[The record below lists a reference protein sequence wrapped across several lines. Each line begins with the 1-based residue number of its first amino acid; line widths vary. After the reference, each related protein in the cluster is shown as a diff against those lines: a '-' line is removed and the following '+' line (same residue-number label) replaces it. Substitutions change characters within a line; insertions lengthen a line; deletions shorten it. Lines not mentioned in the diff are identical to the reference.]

1 MRRAVL
7 RSTSGIVTAL
17 FLTVVCG
24 CQTSSGIRVIDP
36 KGETRELTPEEV
48 VEMTGEG
55 EEPYLLQVGDEIQLL
70 FNVRNIQKDEA
81 AWDYKLEV
89 GDNMEVRLS
98 SDTTAPGTYVIDY
111 GDVIGISFL
120 NNWPMNMNRTVR
132 PDGKISATEIG
143 DVQAAGLTIKQLEDR
158 LTDLYE
164 KTGIIQGDPQISVNV
179 DFANVD
185 RLESISRDVTVR
197 PNGAIS
203 LPMLENEVKIAGL
216 TVAEASKAIAD
227 EAAKVLKNPPTV
239 GLVVFP
245 NINTVLSGMNT
256 VAKVRTDGRI
266 SVPRIGFELQ
276 AAGYCV
282 DELGDMLEEACRGI
296 IFNPVDVSVDVVQ
309 ATGARIYVGGEVGA
323 PGVYPLD
330 SCPTALQALIMAR
343 GPANSGRLN
352 SVIVVRRNPDGKPYV
367 FKTNLRAALSKGYTD
382 NDIPLKAFDIVF
394 VPEKLVVRANIFVER
409 YIDRIVPFDNT
420 LGVSGTYYL
429 NEQRVNSKSRNIGAT
444 AVFTPLQT
452 GNIVVA
458 P

>member
-1 MRRAVL
+1 MRLAVL
-7 RSTSGIVTAL
+7 RSIAAIMAVFSLAVL
-17 FLTVVCG
+17 CG
-24 CQTSSGIRVIDP
+24 CQTSTGIRVIDP

-55 EEPYLLQVGDEIQLL
+55 EEPYLLQVGDEVQLL
-70 FNVRNIQKDEA
+70 FNVRNIQEGEA

-98 SDTTAPGTYVIDY
+98 SDTTGGGAYVIDY

-143 DVQAAGLTIKQLEDR
+143 DVQAAGQTTRQLEAR
-158 LTDLYE
+158 LTELYKE
-164 KTGIIQGDPQISVNV
+164 TGIIQGDPQISVNV

-185 RLESISRDVTVR
+185 RLESISRDVTVKA
-197 PNGAIS
+197 NGAIS
-203 LPMLENEVKIAGL
+203 LPMIEGEIKIAGL
-216 TVAEASKAIAD
+216 TVAGASKAIEE
-227 EAAKVLKNPPTV
+227 EAAKVLKNRPTV

-245 NINTVLSGMNT
+245 NINTILAGMNT
-256 VAKVRTDGRI
+256 VAKVRTDGTI
-266 SVPRIGFELQ
+266 SVPRIGYELQ
-276 AAGYCV
+276 AAGYGV
-282 DELGDMLEEACRGI
+282 DELRDMLKEACNGL
-296 IFNPVDVSVDVVQ
+296 IFNPVDVSVDVVK
-309 ATGARIYVGGEVGA
+309 ATGARIYVGGEVGI

-343 GPANSGRLN
+343 GPVNSGRLN
-352 SVIVVRRNPDGKPYV
+352 SVIVIRRNPDGKPYV

-429 NEQRVNSKSRNIGAT
+429 NEQRVNSKSRNIGAS
-444 AVFTPLQT
+444 AVLTPLQA
-452 GNIVVA
+452 GGIVVA

>member
-1 MRRAVL
+1 MRCAERRSVAGIVAVL
-7 RSTSGIVTAL
+7 
-17 FLTVVCG
+17 FLAVLCG
-24 CQTSSGIRVIDP
+24 CQTPTGIRVIDP

-48 VEMTGEG
+48 DQMSGAP
-55 EEPYLLQVGDEIQLL
+55 EPYLLQVGDQLQLL
-70 FNVRNIQKDEA
+70 FNVRNIQEDEA
-81 AWDYKLEV
+81 AWDYKIEV

-98 SDTTAPGTYVIDY
+98 SDTTEPGIYLIDY

-143 DVQAAGLTIKQLEDR
+143 DVQAAGLTTRQLEDK
-158 LTDLYE
+158 LTALYE
-164 KTGIIQGDPQISVNV
+164 KTGIMQGDPQISVNV

-203 LPMLENEVKIAGL
+203 LPMLENEVRIAGL
-216 TVAEASKAIAD
+216 TVADASQAIAG

-245 NINTVLSGMNT
+245 NINTVLSGMNSVT
-256 VAKVRTDGRI
+256 KVRTDGRI
-266 SVPRIGFELQ
+266 SVPRIDYELQ
-276 AAGYCV
+276 AAGYGV
-282 DELGDMLEEACRGI
+282 DELRDMLKEACKGLI
-296 IFNPVDVSVDVVQ
+296 YNPVDVSVDVLQ
-309 ATGARIYVGGEVGA
+309 ATGARIYVGGEVGM

-343 GPANSGRLN
+343 GPVNSGRLN
-352 SVIVVRRNPDGKPYV
+352 SIIVVRRNPEGKPYV

-382 NDIPLKAFDIVF
+382 NDIPLKPFDIVF

-409 YIDRIVPFDNT
+409 YIDRIVPFDNS
-420 LGVSGTYYL
+420 LGVSGTYYM
-429 NEQRVNSKSRNIGAT
+429 NEQQVNTKSRNIGAT

-452 GNIVVA
+452 GAIVVS

>member
-1 MRRAVL
+1 MRCAERRSVAGIVAVL
-7 RSTSGIVTAL
+7 
-17 FLTVVCG
+17 FLAVLCG
-24 CQTSSGIRVIDP
+24 CQTPTGIRVIDP

-48 VEMTGEG
+48 DQMSGAP
-55 EEPYLLQVGDEIQLL
+55 EPYLLQVGDQLQLL
-70 FNVRNIQKDEA
+70 FNVRNIQEDEA
-81 AWDYKLEV
+81 AWDYKIEV

-98 SDTTAPGTYVIDY
+98 SDTTEPGIYLIDY

-132 PDGKISATEIG
+132 PDGKIGATEIG
-143 DVQAAGLTIKQLEDR
+143 DVQAAGLTTKQLEDK
-158 LTDLYE
+158 LTALYE
-164 KTGIIQGDPQISVNV
+164 KTGIMQGDPQISVNV

-203 LPMLENEVKIAGL
+203 LPMLENEVRIAGL
-216 TVAEASKAIAD
+216 TVADASQAIAG

-245 NINTVLSGMNT
+245 NINTVLSGMNSVT
-256 VAKVRTDGRI
+256 KVRTDGRI
-266 SVPRIGFELQ
+266 SVPRIDYELQ
-276 AAGYCV
+276 AAGYSV
-282 DELGDMLEEACRGI
+282 DELRDMLKEACKGLI
-296 IFNPVDVSVDVVQ
+296 YNPVDVSVDVLQ
-309 ATGARIYVGGEVGA
+309 ATGARIYVGGEVGM

-343 GPANSGRLN
+343 GPVNSGRLN
-352 SVIVVRRNPDGKPYV
+352 SIIVVRRNPEGKPYV

-382 NDIPLKAFDIVF
+382 NDIPLKPFDIVF

-409 YIDRIVPFDNT
+409 YIDRIVPFDNS
-420 LGVSGTYYL
+420 LGVSGTYYM
-429 NEQRVNSKSRNIGAT
+429 NEQQVNTKSRNIGAT

-452 GNIVVA
+452 GAIVVS

>member
-1 MRRAVL
+1 MRCAERRSVAGIVAVL
-7 RSTSGIVTAL
+7 
-17 FLTVVCG
+17 FLAVLCG
-24 CQTSSGIRVIDP
+24 CQTPTGIRVIDP
-36 KGETRELTPEEV
+36 KGKTRELTPEEV
-48 VEMTGEG
+48 DQMSGAP
-55 EEPYLLQVGDEIQLL
+55 EPYLLQVGDQLQLL
-70 FNVRNIQKDEA
+70 FNVRNIQEDEA
-81 AWDYKLEV
+81 AWDYKIEV

-98 SDTTAPGTYVIDY
+98 SDTTEPGIYLIDY

-143 DVQAAGLTIKQLEDR
+143 DVQAAGLTTRQLEDK
-158 LTDLYE
+158 LTALYE
-164 KTGIIQGDPQISVNV
+164 KTGIMQGDPQISVNV

-203 LPMLENEVKIAGL
+203 LPMLENEVRIAGL
-216 TVAEASKAIAD
+216 TVADASQAIAG

-245 NINTVLSGMNT
+245 NINTVLSGMNSVT
-256 VAKVRTDGRI
+256 KVRTDGRI
-266 SVPRIGFELQ
+266 SVPRIDYELQ
-276 AAGYCV
+276 AAGYGV
-282 DELGDMLEEACRGI
+282 DELRDMLKEACKGLI
-296 IFNPVDVSVDVVQ
+296 YNPVDVSVDVLQ
-309 ATGARIYVGGEVGA
+309 ATGARIYVGGEVGM

-343 GPANSGRLN
+343 GPVNSGRLN
-352 SVIVVRRNPDGKPYV
+352 SIIVVRRNPEGKPYV

-382 NDIPLKAFDIVF
+382 NDIPLKPFDIVF

-409 YIDRIVPFDNT
+409 YIDRIVPFDNS
-420 LGVSGTYYL
+420 LGVSGTYYM
-429 NEQRVNSKSRNIGAT
+429 NEQQVNTKSRNIGAT

-452 GNIVVA
+452 GAIVVS

>member
-1 MRRAVL
+1 MRCAERRSVAGIVAVL
-7 RSTSGIVTAL
+7 
-17 FLTVVCG
+17 FLAVLCG
-24 CQTSSGIRVIDP
+24 CQTPTGIRVIDP
-36 KGETRELTPEEV
+36 KGKTRELTPEEV
-48 VEMTGEG
+48 DQMSGAP
-55 EEPYLLQVGDEIQLL
+55 EPYLLQVGDQLQLL
-70 FNVRNIQKDEA
+70 FNVRNIQEDEA
-81 AWDYKLEV
+81 AWDYKIEV

-98 SDTTAPGTYVIDY
+98 SDTTEPGIYLIDY

-143 DVQAAGLTIKQLEDR
+143 DVQAAGLTTRQLEDK
-158 LTDLYE
+158 LTAVYE
-164 KTGIIQGDPQISVNV
+164 KTGIMQGDPQISVNV

-203 LPMLENEVKIAGL
+203 LPMLENEVRIAGL
-216 TVAEASKAIAD
+216 TVADASQAIAG

-245 NINTVLSGMNT
+245 NINTVLSGMNSVT
-256 VAKVRTDGRI
+256 KVRTDGRI
-266 SVPRIGFELQ
+266 SVPRIDYELQ
-276 AAGYCV
+276 AAGYGV
-282 DELGDMLEEACRGI
+282 DELRDMLKEACKGLI
-296 IFNPVDVSVDVVQ
+296 YNPVDVSVDVLQ
-309 ATGARIYVGGEVGA
+309 ATGARIYVGGEVGM

-343 GPANSGRLN
+343 GPVNSGRLN
-352 SVIVVRRNPDGKPYV
+352 SIIVVRRNPEGKPYV

-382 NDIPLKAFDIVF
+382 NDIPLKPFDIVF

-409 YIDRIVPFDNT
+409 YIDRIVPFDNS
-420 LGVSGTYYL
+420 LGVSGTYYM
-429 NEQRVNSKSRNIGAT
+429 NEQQVNTKSRNIGAT

-452 GNIVVA
+452 GAIVVS

>member
-1 MRRAVL
+1 MRCAERRSVAGIVAVL
-7 RSTSGIVTAL
+7 
-17 FLTVVCG
+17 FLAVLCG
-24 CQTSSGIRVIDP
+24 CQTPTGIRVIDP

-48 VEMTGEG
+48 DQMSGAP
-55 EEPYLLQVGDEIQLL
+55 EPYLLQVGDQLQLL
-70 FNVRNIQKDEA
+70 FNVRNIQEDEA
-81 AWDYKLEV
+81 AWDYKIEV

-98 SDTTAPGTYVIDY
+98 SDTTEPGIYLIDY

-132 PDGKISATEIG
+132 PDGKIGATEIG
-143 DVQAAGLTIKQLEDR
+143 DVQAAGLTTRQLEDK
-158 LTDLYE
+158 LTALYE
-164 KTGIIQGDPQISVNV
+164 KTGIMQGDPQISVNV

-203 LPMLENEVKIAGL
+203 LPMLENEVRIAGL
-216 TVAEASKAIAD
+216 TVADASQAIAG

-245 NINTVLSGMNT
+245 NINTVLSGMNSVT
-256 VAKVRTDGRI
+256 KVRTDGRI
-266 SVPRIGFELQ
+266 SVPRIDYELQ
-276 AAGYCV
+276 AAGYSV
-282 DELGDMLEEACRGI
+282 DELRDMLKEACKGLI
-296 IFNPVDVSVDVVQ
+296 YNPVDVSVDVLQ
-309 ATGARIYVGGEVGA
+309 ATGARIYVGGEVGM

-343 GPANSGRLN
+343 GPVNSGRLN
-352 SVIVVRRNPDGKPYV
+352 SIIVVRRNPEGKPYV

-382 NDIPLKAFDIVF
+382 NDIPLKPFDIVF

-409 YIDRIVPFDNT
+409 YIDRIVPFDNS
-420 LGVSGTYYL
+420 LGVSGTYYM
-429 NEQRVNSKSRNIGAT
+429 NEQQVNTKSRNIGAT

-452 GNIVVA
+452 GAIVVS

>member
-1 MRRAVL
+1 VAGIVAVL
-7 RSTSGIVTAL
+7 
-17 FLTVVCG
+17 FLAVLCG
-24 CQTSSGIRVIDP
+24 CQTPTGIRVIDP

-48 VEMTGEG
+48 DQMSGAP
-55 EEPYLLQVGDEIQLL
+55 EPYLLQVGDQLQLL
-70 FNVRNIQKDEA
+70 FNVRNIQEDEA
-81 AWDYKLEV
+81 AWDYKIEV

-98 SDTTAPGTYVIDY
+98 SDTTEPGIYLIDY

-143 DVQAAGLTIKQLEDR
+143 DVQAAGLTTRQLEDK
-158 LTDLYE
+158 LTALYE
-164 KTGIIQGDPQISVNV
+164 KTGIMQGDPQISVNV

-203 LPMLENEVKIAGL
+203 LPMLENEVRIAGL
-216 TVAEASKAIAD
+216 TVADASQAIAG

-245 NINTVLSGMNT
+245 NINTVLSGMNSVT
-256 VAKVRTDGRI
+256 KVRTDGRI
-266 SVPRIGFELQ
+266 SVPRIDYELQ
-276 AAGYCV
+276 AAGYGV
-282 DELGDMLEEACRGI
+282 DELRDMLKEACKGLI
-296 IFNPVDVSVDVVQ
+296 YNPVDVSVDVLQ
-309 ATGARIYVGGEVGA
+309 ATGARIYVGGEVGM

-343 GPANSGRLN
+343 GPVNSGRLN
-352 SVIVVRRNPDGKPYV
+352 SIIVVRRNPEGKPYV

-382 NDIPLKAFDIVF
+382 NDIPLKPFDIVF

-409 YIDRIVPFDNT
+409 YIDRIVPFDNS
-420 LGVSGTYYL
+420 LGVSGTYYM
-429 NEQRVNSKSRNIGAT
+429 NEQQVNTKSRNIGAT

-452 GNIVVA
+452 GAIVVS

>member
-7 RSTSGIVTAL
+7 RSTSGIVTVL

-143 DVQAAGLTIKQLEDR
+143 DVQAAGLTTKQLEDR

-203 LPMLENEVKIAGL
+203 LPMLDNEVKIAGL

-276 AAGYCV
+276 AAGYSV

-296 IFNPVDVSVDVVQ
+296 IFNPVDVSVDVIR
-309 ATGARIYVGGEVGA
+309 ATGARIYVGGEVGV

-343 GPANSGRLN
+343 GPTNSGRLN

-409 YIDRIVPFDNT
+409 YIDRIVPF
-420 LGVSGTYYL
+420 
-429 NEQRVNSKSRNIGAT
+429 
-444 AVFTPLQT
+444 
-452 GNIVVA
+452 
-458 P
+458 

>member
-1 MRRAVL
+1 VAGIVAVL
-7 RSTSGIVTAL
+7 
-17 FLTVVCG
+17 FLAVLCG
-24 CQTSSGIRVIDP
+24 CQTPTGIRVIDP

-48 VEMTGEG
+48 DQMSGAP
-55 EEPYLLQVGDEIQLL
+55 EPYLLQVGDQLQLL
-70 FNVRNIQKDEA
+70 FNVRNIQEDEA
-81 AWDYKLEV
+81 AWDYKIEV

-98 SDTTAPGTYVIDY
+98 SDTTEPGIYLIDY

-143 DVQAAGLTIKQLEDR
+143 DVQAAGLTTRQLEDK
-158 LTDLYE
+158 LTALYE
-164 KTGIIQGDPQISVNV
+164 KTGIMQGDPQISVNV

-203 LPMLENEVKIAGL
+203 LPMLENEVRIAGL
-216 TVAEASKAIAD
+216 TVADASQAIAG

-245 NINTVLSGMNT
+245 NINTVLSGMNSVT
-256 VAKVRTDGRI
+256 KVRTDGRI
-266 SVPRIGFELQ
+266 SVPRIDYELQ
-276 AAGYCV
+276 AAGYSV
-282 DELGDMLEEACRGI
+282 DELRDMLKEACKGLI
-296 IFNPVDVSVDVVQ
+296 YNPVDVSVDVLQ
-309 ATGARIYVGGEVGA
+309 ATGARIYVGGEVGM

-343 GPANSGRLN
+343 GPVNSGRLN
-352 SVIVVRRNPDGKPYV
+352 SIIVVRRNPEGKPYV

-382 NDIPLKAFDIVF
+382 NDIPLKPFDIVF

-409 YIDRIVPFDNT
+409 YIDRIVPFDNS
-420 LGVSGTYYL
+420 LGVSGTYYM
-429 NEQRVNSKSRNIGAT
+429 NEQQVNTKSRNIGAT

-452 GNIVVA
+452 GAIVVS

>member
-1 MRRAVL
+1 VAGIVAVL
-7 RSTSGIVTAL
+7 
-17 FLTVVCG
+17 FLAVLCG
-24 CQTSSGIRVIDP
+24 CQTPTGIRVIDP
-36 KGETRELTPEEV
+36 KGKTRELTPEEV
-48 VEMTGEG
+48 DQMSGAP
-55 EEPYLLQVGDEIQLL
+55 EPYLLQVGDQLQLL
-70 FNVRNIQKDEA
+70 FNVRNIQEDEA
-81 AWDYKLEV
+81 AWDYKIEV

-98 SDTTAPGTYVIDY
+98 SDTTEPGIYLIDY

-143 DVQAAGLTIKQLEDR
+143 DVQAAGLTTRQLEDK
-158 LTDLYE
+158 LTALYE
-164 KTGIIQGDPQISVNV
+164 KTGIMQGDPQISVNV

-203 LPMLENEVKIAGL
+203 LPMLENEVRIAGL
-216 TVAEASKAIAD
+216 TVADASQAIAG

-245 NINTVLSGMNT
+245 NINTVLSGMNSVT
-256 VAKVRTDGRI
+256 KVRTDGRI
-266 SVPRIGFELQ
+266 SVPRIDYELQ
-276 AAGYCV
+276 AAGYGV
-282 DELGDMLEEACRGI
+282 DELRDMLKEACKGLI
-296 IFNPVDVSVDVVQ
+296 YNPVDVSVDVLQ
-309 ATGARIYVGGEVGA
+309 ATGARIYVGGEVGM

-343 GPANSGRLN
+343 GPVNSGRLN
-352 SVIVVRRNPDGKPYV
+352 SIIVVRRNPEGKPYV

-382 NDIPLKAFDIVF
+382 NDIPLKPFDIVF

-409 YIDRIVPFDNT
+409 YIDRIVPFDNS
-420 LGVSGTYYL
+420 LGVSGTYYM
-429 NEQRVNSKSRNIGAT
+429 NEQQVNTKSRNIGAT

-452 GNIVVA
+452 GAIVVS

>member
-1 MRRAVL
+1 MKFAVL
-7 RSTSGIVTAL
+7 RSMSGVVAAVCLAAAL
-17 FLTVVCG
+17 G

-48 VEMTGEG
+48 EQMTGG
-55 EEPYLLQVGDEIQLL
+55 EAEPYLLQVGDQVQLV
-70 FNVRNIQKDEA
+70 FNVRNIQESEA
-81 AWDYKLEV
+81 PWDSRIEV

-98 SDTTAPGTYVIDY
+98 SDTTEPGAYVIDY
-111 GDVIGISFL
+111 GDVLGISFL
-120 NNWPMNMNRTVR
+120 SNWPLNMNRTVR

-143 DVQAAGLTIKQLEDR
+143 DVQAAGLTTKQLEDR
-158 LTDLYE
+158 LTALYE

-203 LPMLENEVKIAGL
+203 LPMLEREVKISGL

-227 EAAKVLKNPPTV
+227 EAATVLKNPPTV

-256 VAKVRTDGRI
+256 VAKVRPDGRI
-266 SVPRIGFELQ
+266 SVPRIDYEIQ
-276 AAGYCV
+276 AAGYGV
-282 DELGDMLEEACRGI
+282 DELRSMLKEACNGLI
-296 IFNPVDVSVDVVQ
+296 HNPVDISVDVVQ
-309 ATGARIYVGGEVGA
+309 ATGARIYVGGEVGV

-352 SVIVVRRNPDGKPYV
+352 SVIVIRRNPDGKPYV
-367 FKTNLRAALSKGYTD
+367 FKTNLRAAMSKGYTE
-382 NDIPLKAFDIVF
+382 NDIPLKPFDLVF

-409 YIDRIVPFDNT
+409 YIDQIVPFDNT
-420 LGVSGTYYL
+420 LGVSGTYYM
-429 NEQRVNSKSRNIGAT
+429 NEQQVNTKSRNIGAT
-444 AVFTPLQT
+444 AVVTPFQA
-452 GNIVVA
+452 GGIVVA